1 MSEEIENKKY
11 NITIKKIKEI
21 LLNKINNFNG
31 ENEKIRLLIENLF
44 RNILMKNPKAIIF
57 QDRTIFEI
65 DIKNIVS
72 ANNQNQN
79 QGNIYKG
86 FITSAHITESGL
98 YMLINNKNKL
108 ITGKTALKK
117 MIEIRNKLKEKKNLK
132 IKEIFEE
139 IRNYFFSHRIVLT
152 GYGSIKTYKIKGVNF
167 DRNPT
172 NTNISV
178 KDSNGI
184 KRNISIINYYKNQY
198 KIDIK
203 DKNQPLFEAENNTT
217 KNHKLLSSDNN
228 IEKEGDNKIYL
239 IPELVYITGIED
251 DDNQNNRNNKCNNI
265 NNMTE
270 DNPSMKMSAINVIKD
285 FVNSNP

>member
-1 MSEEIENKKY
+1 MVGNILYVLIIEERNQDNSKIDMSEEIENKKY

-117 MIEIRNKLKEKKNLK
+117 MIEIRNKLKEKKK
-132 IKEIFEE
+132 I
-139 IRNYFFSHRIVLT
+139 
-152 GYGSIKTYKIKGVNF
+152 
-167 DRNPT
+167 
-172 NTNISV
+172 
-178 KDSNGI
+178 
-184 KRNISIINYYKNQY
+184 
-198 KIDIK
+198 
-203 DKNQPLFEAENNTT
+203 
-217 KNHKLLSSDNN
+217 
-228 IEKEGDNKIYL
+228 
-239 IPELVYITGIED
+239 
-251 DDNQNNRNNKCNNI
+251 
-265 NNMTE
+265 
-270 DNPSMKMSAINVIKD
+270 
-285 FVNSNP
+285 